1 MLTEEQILDEINKIN
16 YFMTKNRN
24 YLENWNK
31 LRLESMIEA
40 YRNVINDRKT
50 TLFTMINKRT

>member
-16 YFMTKNRN
+16 HFISENKV
-24 YLENWNK
+24 YLEGWNK

-40 YRNVINDRKT
+40 YHNVINDRIT
-50 TLFTMINKRT
+50 TI